1 MSDRYSSLTVVMEK
15 DIREDDATAI
25 MDAIRMLKGV
35 IGVSGNVTQPDNYM
49 AETRAKNELRKK
61 LLRVVWED

>member
-1 MSDRYSSLTVVMEK
+1 MEK